1 MSCVNVKEVLEA
13 LASSDIS
20 STARLIAVLE
30 ACGVTDRTEL
40 ERLTASKPSTV
51 REARRALEI
60 QRQDSSAGNPAPEI
74 QRQKSSDAG
83 NPALEIQRSAGNPA
97 PALEIQRFEPDC
109 ADLAR
114 NDSRASKESP
124 SEIVILQGE
133 VISPLTP
140 QLVRQPDPVALYEA
154 ITALKP
160 QRQPRQPRGSRLAG
174 EWTLPADWREWAR
187 TNCFASDDEITRQA
201 DTFHDFWIS
210 KPGAQACKLDWEAT
224 WRNWCRK
231 AFSSA
236 GRHSGFIR
244 QPQHTGSF
252 PAADKPRNAFQE
264 LVAKAKQ
271 DRMQEAGA

>member
-74 QRQKSSDAG
+74 QQ
-83 NPALEIQRSAGNPA
+83 SAGNPA
-97 PALEIQRFEPDC
+97 PALEIQRLEPVC
-109 ADLAR
+109 TELAR
-114 NDSRASKESP
+114 YDSRASKESP
-124 SEIVILQGE
+124 SEIVILQVE
-133 VISPLTP
+133 DITPLTP
-140 QLVRQPDPVALYEA
+140 QADRQPDPVALYEA
-154 ITALKP
+154 IAALKP
-160 QRQPRQPRGSRLAG
+160 QRAPRRQRGSRLDG
-174 EWTLPADWREWAR
+174 EWTLPGGWRDWAK
-187 TNCFASDDEITRQA
+187 TNCFASDDEISRQA
-201 DTFHDFWIS
+201 DTFRDYWIS

-236 GRHSGFIR
+236 GRHSGTIR
-244 QPQHTGSF
+244 QPQSTGSF
-252 PAADKPRNAFQE
+252 PTADKPRNAFQE

-271 DRMQEAGA
+271 DRMQEASA